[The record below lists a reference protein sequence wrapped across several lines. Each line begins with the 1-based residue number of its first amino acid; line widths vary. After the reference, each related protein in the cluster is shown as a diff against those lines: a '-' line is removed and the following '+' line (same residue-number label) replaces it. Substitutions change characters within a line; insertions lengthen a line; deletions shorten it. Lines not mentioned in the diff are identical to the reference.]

1 MFSDHP
7 PAVPNSWGVYYAGEP
22 RKGQQYVDVRVW
34 VRRDLVQA
42 SDNDARPRPI
52 ADYLAE
58 ALGWTGGTGT
68 GWGVMGSGLGDPD
81 DLVMGGIGGR
91 CREVPATLAPRGNA
105 LEL

>member
-42 SDNDARPRPI
+42 SDNDASPRPI

-58 ALGWTGGTGT
+58 ALGWTVAPST
-68 GWGVMGSGLGDPD
+68 GWSVMGSSLGDPD
-81 DLVMGGIGGR
+81 DLVMVVIGVR
-91 CREVPATLAPRGNA
+91 CREIRAALAQRRHA
-105 LEL
+105 